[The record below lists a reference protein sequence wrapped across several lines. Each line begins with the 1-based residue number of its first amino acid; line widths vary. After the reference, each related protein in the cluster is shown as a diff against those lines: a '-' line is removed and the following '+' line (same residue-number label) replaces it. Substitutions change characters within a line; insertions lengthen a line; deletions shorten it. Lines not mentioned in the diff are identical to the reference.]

1 VLLKKRQFAEA
12 MPAFR
17 EACERKANFALGYFY
32 WGLALYEMGN
42 TQGALGQFNL
52 AHKLDTTLF
61 LPLYYSGLVQ
71 QKLGQYKKAQQF
83 FEQVIGLDSSFAP
96 VHNAI
101 GVSHYHLG
109 NESEAII
116 SFQRA
121 CKISPDFATAHL
133 NLGDIFLK
141 LEKYETAQMHYRDTL
156 KSSDLS
162 AQERA
167 SAYNNL
173 AIIDAKSKAWEKACD
188 NLSQGHAI
196 APDLTNIQIN
206 LGLVL
211 IALREYD
218 LAISHFEQVLKRNSN
233 EPEANF
239 YLGLSL
245 LCLSKRDQ
253 ALEQLLKA
261 ARIIEATNLKGTAL
275 HQQLLL
281 WLAYAHLANKNY
293 PEAKQ
298 GLDKLISLSQK
309 NNKLLSLAY
318 DALGI
323 GEALQNNHGQAKQ
336 YFDKAIATD
345 NNLAL
350 SYLHRGQSLENLG
363 NSELASKDYN
373 QALKIDAN
381 CLKANKDY
389 ITQLLESAQ
398 LEEALI
404 QAIKIQELKPNDTE
418 SQILLAKAHQKKST
432 YTEALVIL
440 NNVIKNDPKNVEA
453 YTMIGQI
460 YMSQGDFA
468 QADEVF
474 RNASKFDKVDAE
486 LFLSWARALAYLGF
500 YELALEKFKEAADMN
515 PYDADIYESWAQA
528 LKSLGRFNEA
538 SEVYK
543 LASSYL

>member
-1 VLLKKRQFAEA
+1 MSSQLIKQIVSLIQENHFEEARGVINRMAAVQAADPAILHEMGKLSFLMGDLEPAEKYLRACLAINQSDPETYYQLGLVLIEKRQFAEA

-298 GLDKLISLSQK
+298 GLDKL
-309 NNKLLSLAY
+309 N
-318 DALGI
+318 
-323 GEALQNNHGQAKQ
+323 
-336 YFDKAIATD
+336 F
-345 NNLAL
+345 
-350 SYLHRGQSLENLG
+350 
-363 NSELASKDYN
+363 
-373 QALKIDAN
+373 
-381 CLKANKDY
+381 
-389 ITQLLESAQ
+389 
-398 LEEALI
+398 
-404 QAIKIQELKPNDTE
+404 
-418 SQILLAKAHQKKST
+418 
-432 YTEALVIL
+432 
-440 NNVIKNDPKNVEA
+440 
-453 YTMIGQI
+453 
-460 YMSQGDFA
+460 
-468 QADEVF
+468 
-474 RNASKFDKVDAE
+474 
-486 LFLSWARALAYLGF
+486 
-500 YELALEKFKEAADMN
+500 
-515 PYDADIYESWAQA
+515 
-528 LKSLGRFNEA
+528 LKSKN
-538 SEVYK
+538 
-543 LASSYL
+543 